1 MTIADNIA
9 DVRARIAL
17 TCQRAGR
24 DPQDVTLIA
33 VTKTRPVSDIRA
45 AISAGVHDFG
55 ENRAE
60 EAADKIDA
68 LRGEAIH
75 WHMIGHIQSRKVRLI
90 VPHYAL
96 VHSVD
101 SFKLG
106 EKLDRMAGDSG
117 HRLDV
122 LLEINISGEAS
133 KAGLDAH
140 RWEQDGTVRAALFAV
155 ARDIDRLPSLAVG
168 GLMTIAPF
176 IDDESIVRPVFAG
189 LRTLREALE
198 SELGHTLPHLSMG
211 MTDDYPIAIEEG
223 ATLVRIGRAIF
234 GERT

>member
-33 VTKTRPVSDIRA
+33 VTKTRPVSDIHA
-45 AISAGVHDFG
+45 AIAAGLHDFG

-60 EAADKIDA
+60 EAVDKIDA
-68 LRGEAIH
+68 LRAEAIH

-96 VHSVD
+96 VHSLD
-101 SFKLG
+101 SFKLA
-106 EKLDRMAGDSG
+106 EKLDRLAGDSG
-117 HRLDV
+117 QRLDV

-133 KAGLDAH
+133 KAGFNANQ
-140 RWEQDGTVRAALFAV
+140 WERDTVVRAALFAV
-155 ARDIDRLPSLAVG
+155 AHDIDRLPSLAVS

-176 IDDESIVRPVFAG
+176 TDDESIVRPVFAG
-189 LRTLREALE
+189 LRKLREALE
-198 SELGHTLPHLSMG
+198 SQLGHALPHLSMG